1 MLAWQ
6 DWPDRR
12 IDKGET
18 TTVATGE
25 HSRVRQGVRGNAEKS
40 GRYGWT
46 SVRPFLRFIH
56 SWKGHPMDVQG
67 FLGDLRRRLRR
78 VLLLDGVATL
88 VVLLLGGL
96 ALAVALDW
104 VWTVP
109 AAVRLLFLVALVA
122 VVGVA
127 VMRRLVRPLSRSM
140 DDRVLAGLAER
151 RLPELDGRLLTLVD
165 GIDLGEQ
172 DARVLHERLG
182 GGTVAALVPAP
193 ALPVRVTAAALVLGV
208 AVMLVAMVPQTAQDG
223 LRRLLLPFGG
233 TEWERASRLS
243 GEIDALVVAE
253 DQPVVVRLRR
263 EQGPAAPMQLTWSNV
278 ATPALNESRML
289 SGLTGPWSQA
299 LNLPPGAYR
308 LRAESGDARALEL
321 SVLVVRR
328 PQLSNVAVTMTPPS
342 YTRLPAVELQTLG
355 LTALPG
361 STLRY
366 RIAFDLDHGRTV
378 TEASVALDG
387 EPLVGERTEQG
398 LSGSFTVRKGGTL
411 MVGMVDQDGIG
422 PSPEP
427 RFTLT
432 LGEDRKPLVAIS
444 GPKAKETVTPRA
456 RVALAVEANDDYGLA
471 ALALRARTFV
481 APAGNERQSD
491 EPKPAKEQLTPFSD
505 VSGQAA
511 TTRQGL
517 VVVADLAKE
526 GERIV
531 LVGLAN
537 DANDVT
543 GPGKGESQP
552 VELRVVSE
560 TELRQELDRLLG
572 EARDRVIQARDELG
586 QGLAKPDKLA
596 LASRSA
602 AMSATRAGDLLTQ
615 VVRRWKE
622 NQLPVDQGV
631 PVAKADGLVNRDALT
646 ALAQASRGEET
657 PARTADR
664 HLAEAEQLLAGMLQE
679 GDLTRVLA
687 TLIERQRS
695 LGEESRAFVREHLT
709 KPLDEAAKARQVNL
723 AQRQQELADQ
733 VKEVERRVLSSSSP
747 QLEAARELV
756 RSQTPADQ
764 LQQAGKEVASEKERT
779 QAVPRQESALK
790 TMEKLLEQLRGNDAA
805 KDLAK
810 RAGELAARQEGL
822 QQRLDSGEEPK
833 SLKPE
838 QDQLKKE
845 TEQFEKQLEKQP
857 EAKKQVGAAT
867 QSQGAASKAMQQG
880 DRSAAAREASA
891 AADQLR
897 EAQKQLEPQPEK
909 PKEDEKEK
917 RSPDVLK
924 LLKELH
930 KQQLSLVADSTII
943 HQRVGDET
951 LDFAASREVP
961 ALGERESDIL
971 LRLREEGMKE
981 VEQMPIALVALQR
994 VAVALDRTSVHLN
1007 TPALGERGM
1016 RLEKI
1021 ALHELSR
1028 LIEIV
1033 ETMPSPEEQEKGGP
1047 PPPGGQKGTQPPFPP
1062 AAQLALL
1069 AAAQDELA
1077 VLTAANRP
1085 VDLPVM
1091 QGELNTLVGALLQA
1105 SRPGS
1110 RASLLLSRTSRAM
1123 TSAKDLLNDQDRGAT
1138 TRHEQAA
1145 ATASLRRLIAEAKGQ
1160 SSSSSNSPQPQ
1171 NQQQGQGKPPP
1182 APGQQPGQSQPG
1194 GQAAGPAAKGSQN
1207 QGGTTTGVIV
1217 GGNDPGGLM
1226 HLPPERREQLQQ
1238 ARQQNLPPAA
1248 LSIFERYLEVLE
1260 DGR

>member
-1 MLAWQ
+1 
-6 DWPDRR
+6 
-12 IDKGET
+12 
-18 TTVATGE
+18 
-25 HSRVRQGVRGNAEKS
+25 
-40 GRYGWT
+40 
-46 SVRPFLRFIH
+46 
-56 SWKGHPMDVQG
+56 MDVQG
-67 FLGDLRRRLRR
+67 FLAELRRRLRR

-88 VVLLLGGL
+88 LVVLLGGL

-104 VWTVP
+104 IWSVP
-109 AAVRLLFLVALVA
+109 AAVRLVFLVALV
-122 VVGVA
+122 VVVVIA
-127 VMRRLVRPLSRSM
+127 ATRRLVRPLSRSM

-151 RLPELDGRLLTLVD
+151 RLPELDGRLLTQVD
-165 GIDLGEQ
+165 GIELGEQ

-182 GGTVAALVPAP
+182 GGTVATLVPAP
-193 ALPVRVTAAALVLGV
+193 DLPGRMILAALVLAAALLV
-208 AVMLVAMVPQTAQDG
+208 VVMAPQTTQDG

-233 TEWERASRLS
+233 TEWERASRLA
-243 GEIDALVVAE
+243 GEIDAPVVAE

-263 EQGPAAPMQLTWSNV
+263 EQGPAAPLQLSWNNI
-278 ATPALNESRML
+278 ATPALSESRML
-289 SGLTGPWSQA
+289 SGQSGPWSQA

-308 LRAESGDARALEL
+308 LRAESGDARPLDL
-321 SVLVVRR
+321 HVLVVRR
-328 PQLSNVAVTMTPPS
+328 PQLANVSVTVTPPA
-342 YTRLPAVELQTLG
+342 YTRLPPVELQTLG

-366 RIAFDLDHGRTV
+366 RVGFDLDQGRTV
-378 TEASVALDG
+378 TGAQVALDG
-387 EPLVGERTEQG
+387 EPLLGEHTEEG

-411 MVGMVDQDGIG
+411 VVGMVDQDGIG
-422 PSPEP
+422 PNPEP

-432 LGEDRKPLVAIS
+432 LGEDRKPLVALS
-444 GPKAKETVTPRA
+444 GPRAKETVTARA
-456 RVALAVEANDDYGLA
+456 RVALAIEANDDYGLA
-471 ALALRARTFV
+471 TLALRARTFADV
-481 APAGNERQSD
+481 AVGAERPSD
-491 EPKPAKEQLTPFSD
+491 DVKPGKEQLTPFPD

-531 LVGLAN
+531 LVGLAS

-543 GPGKGESQP
+543 GPGNGESQP
-552 VELRVVSE
+552 VELRVVTE

-572 EARDRVIQARDELG
+572 EARDRIIQARDELG

-602 AMSATRAGDLLTQ
+602 AMSSTRAGDLLTQ
-615 VVRRWKE
+615 VVRRWNE
-622 NQLPVDQGV
+622 NQLPADQGV
-631 PVAKADGLVNRDALT
+631 PVAKADVLVNRDALT

-657 PARTADR
+657 PARAADR
-664 HLAEAEQLLAGMLQE
+664 HLADAEQLLASLLQE

-695 LGEESRAFVREHLT
+695 LGEETRTFVREHLT
-709 KPLDEAAKARQVNL
+709 KPLDEAAKARQANL

-733 VKEVERRVLSSSSP
+733 VKEVERRVLSSPSA

-764 LQQAGKEVASEKERT
+764 LQQAGKEVGSEKERT
-779 QAVPRQESALK
+779 QAVPRQEGALK

-810 RAGELAARQEGL
+810 RAGELAARQEGI
-822 QQRLDSGEEPK
+822 QQRLEEGEEPK

-845 TEQFEKQLEKQP
+845 TEQFQKQLDKQP
-857 EAKKQVGAAT
+857 EAQKQVGAAT

-897 EAQKQLEPQPEK
+897 EAQKQLEPPPEK
-909 PKEDEKEK
+909 PKDDDKDK
-917 RSPDVLK
+917 RTPDVLK

-930 KQQLSLVADSTII
+930 QQQLSLVADSTIV
-943 HQRVGDET
+943 HQRIGDEA

-961 ALGERESDIL
+961 AFAERESDIL

-994 VAVALDRTSVHLN
+994 VAVALERTAAHLA
-1007 TPALGERGM
+1007 TPALGERGL

-1021 ALHELSR
+1021 SLHELAR

-1033 ETMPSPEEQEKGGP
+1033 ETMPQPEEQEKGGP

-1069 AAAQDELA
+1069 AAAQEELA

-1085 VDLPVM
+1085 VDLPLM
-1091 QGELNTLVGALLQA
+1091 QGELKVLVGVLLQA

-1110 RASLLLSRTSRAM
+1110 RASLLLSRAGRAM
-1123 TSAKDLLNDQDRGAT
+1123 GSATDLLGEQDRGAT

-1145 ATASLRRLIAEAKGQ
+1145 ASAALRRLIAEAKGQ
-1160 SSSSSNSPQPQ
+1160 SGSSGSSSQSE

-1182 APGQQPGQSQPG
+1182 AAGQQPGQGQPG
-1194 GQAAGPAAKGSQN
+1194 SATGPAAQGSQN
-1207 QGGTTTGVIV
+1207 QGDPTTGVIV
-1217 GGNDPGGLM
+1217 GGPGAGHM

>member
-1 MLAWQ
+1 
-6 DWPDRR
+6 
-12 IDKGET
+12 
-18 TTVATGE
+18 
-25 HSRVRQGVRGNAEKS
+25 
-40 GRYGWT
+40 
-46 SVRPFLRFIH
+46 
-56 SWKGHPMDVQG
+56 MDVQG
-67 FLGDLRRRLRR
+67 FLAELRRRLRR

-88 VVLLLGGL
+88 LVLLLGGL

-104 VWTVP
+104 IWSVP
-109 AAVRLLFLVALVA
+109 AAVRLVFLVALVA
-122 VVGVA
+122 VVAVA
-127 VMRRLVRPLSRSM
+127 ATRRLVRPLSRPM

-151 RLPELDGRLLTLVD
+151 RLPELDGRLLTQVD
-165 GIDLGEQ
+165 GIELGEH
-172 DARVLHERLG
+172 DARVLRERLG
-182 GGTVAALVPAP
+182 GGTVATLVPAP
-193 ALPVRVTAAALVLGV
+193 DLPGRMTVAALVLAA
-208 AVMLVAMVPQTAQDG
+208 AVLVVVMAPQVTQDG

-233 TEWERASRLS
+233 TEWERASRLA
-243 GEIDALVVAE
+243 GEVDAPVVAE
-253 DQPVVVRLRR
+253 DQPVVVRVRR
-263 EQGPAAPMQLTWSNV
+263 EQGPSAPMQLSWSNL
-278 ATPALNESRML
+278 ATPALSESRML
-289 SGLTGPWSQA
+289 SGLSGPWSQA

-308 LRAESGDARALEL
+308 LRAESGDARPLDL
-321 SVLVVRR
+321 HVLVVRR
-328 PQLSNVAVTMTPPS
+328 PQLANVSVTLTPPA
-342 YTRLPAVELQTLG
+342 YTRLPPVELQTLG

-366 RIAFDLDHGRTV
+366 RVGFDLDKGRTV
-378 TEASVALDG
+378 TGAQVALDG
-387 EPLVGERTEQG
+387 EPLLGEHTEQG

-411 MVGMVDQDGIG
+411 VVGMVDQDGIG
-422 PSPEP
+422 PNPEP

-432 LGEDRKPLVAIS
+432 LGEDRKPLVALS
-444 GPKAKETVTPRA
+444 GPRAKETVTARA
-456 RVALAVEANDDYGLA
+456 RVALAIEANDDYGLA
-471 ALALRARTFV
+471 TLALRARTF
-481 APAGNERQSD
+481 ADIAAGAERPND
-491 EPKPAKEQLTPFSD
+491 EAKPGKEQLTPFPD

-531 LVGLAN
+531 LIGLAS

-572 EARDRVIQARDELG
+572 EARDRIIQARDELG

-602 AMSATRAGDLLTQ
+602 AMSSTRAGDLLTQ
-615 VVRRWKE
+615 VVRRWRE
-622 NQLPVDQGV
+622 NQLPADQGV
-631 PVAKADGLVNRDALT
+631 PVAKAEVLVNRDALT
-646 ALAQASRGEET
+646 ALAQASRGEQT
-657 PARTADR
+657 PARAADR
-664 HLAEAEQLLAGMLQE
+664 HLADAEQLLASLLQE

-687 TLIERQRS
+687 TLIERQRG
-695 LGEESRAFVREHLT
+695 LGEETRAFVREHLT
-709 KPLDEAAKARQVNL
+709 KPLDEAAKARQANL

-733 VKEVERRVLSSSSP
+733 VKEVERRVLSSPSA

-764 LQQAGKEVASEKERT
+764 LQQAGKEVGSDKERT
-779 QAVPRQESALK
+779 QAVPRQEGALK

-822 QQRLDSGEEPK
+822 QQRLEEGEEPR

-845 TEQFEKQLEKQP
+845 TEQFQKQLDKQP
-857 EAKKQVGAAT
+857 EAQKQVGAAT
-867 QSQGAASKAMQQG
+867 QSQGSASKAMQQG

-897 EAQKQLEPQPEK
+897 EAQKQLEPPPEK
-909 PKEDEKEK
+909 PKEDEKDK
-917 RSPDVLK
+917 RTPDVVK

-930 KQQLSLVADSTII
+930 QQQLSLVADSTIV
-943 HQRVGDET
+943 HQRIGDEA

-961 ALGERESDIL
+961 ALAERESDIL

-994 VAVALDRTSVHLN
+994 VAVALERTATHLA
-1007 TPALGERGM
+1007 TPALGERGL

-1021 ALHELSR
+1021 ALHELAR

-1033 ETMPSPEEQEKGGP
+1033 ETMPQPEEQEKGGP

-1069 AAAQDELA
+1069 AAAQEELA

-1091 QGELNTLVGALLQA
+1091 QGELKALVDVLLQA

-1110 RASLLLSRTSRAM
+1110 RAGLLLSRAGRAM
-1123 TSAKDLLNDQDRGAT
+1123 GSATDLLGDQDRGAT

-1145 ATASLRRLIAEAKGQ
+1145 ASAALRRLIAEAKGQ
-1160 SSSSSNSPQPQ
+1160 SGSSSSSSQSQ

-1182 APGQQPGQSQPG
+1182 AAGQQPGQGQPG
-1194 GQAAGPAAKGSQN
+1194 SATGPAAQGSQN
-1207 QGGTTTGVIV
+1207 QGDPTTGVVV
-1217 GGNDPGGLM
+1217 GGPGAGGHM

>member
-1 MLAWQ
+1 
-6 DWPDRR
+6 
-12 IDKGET
+12 
-18 TTVATGE
+18 
-25 HSRVRQGVRGNAEKS
+25 
-40 GRYGWT
+40 
-46 SVRPFLRFIH
+46 
-56 SWKGHPMDVQG
+56 MDVQG
-67 FLGDLRRRLRR
+67 FLADLRRRLRR

-88 VVLLLGGL
+88 VVVLLGGL

-104 VWTVP
+104 IWTVP
-109 AAVRLLFLVALVA
+109 AAVRLMFLVALVA
-122 VVGVA
+122 AVA
-127 VMRRLVRPLSRSM
+127 LAATRRLVRPLSRSM
-140 DDRVLAGLAER
+140 DDRALAGLAER
-151 RLPELDGRLLTLVD
+151 RLPELDGRLLTRVD

-172 DARVLHERLG
+172 DTRVLHERLG

-193 ALPVRVTAAALVLGV
+193 DLPGRLMLATMVLGA
-208 AVMLVAMVPQTAQDG
+208 AVLLLAMAPQTTQDG

-233 TEWERASRLS
+233 TEWERASRLA
-243 GEIDALVVAE
+243 GEVETVVVAE

-263 EQGPAAPMQLTWSNV
+263 EQGPAAPLQLTWNNV
-278 ATPALNESRML
+278 AAPALSESRML

-308 LRAESGDARALEL
+308 LRAESGDARPLEL
-321 SVLVVRR
+321 KVLVVRR
-328 PQLSNVAVTMTPPS
+328 PQLANVTVTLTPPA
-342 YTRLPAVELQTLG
+342 YTKLTAVELQTLG

-361 STLRY
+361 STLLY
-366 RIAFDLDHGRTV
+366 RIAFDLEKGRTV

-387 EPLVGERTEQG
+387 DPLLGERTEQG

-411 MVGMVDQDGIG
+411 VVGMVDQDNIG

-432 LGEDRKPLVAIS
+432 LGEDRKPLVSIS
-444 GPKAKETVTPRA
+444 GPRAKETVTPRA
-456 RVALAVEANDDYGLA
+456 RVALAVEASDDYGLA
-471 ALALRARTFV
+471 ELSLRARTFTEV
-481 APAGNERQSD
+481 AVGGERPTD
-491 EPKPAKEQLTPFSD
+491 DPKPTKEQLTPFPG

-517 VVVADLAKE
+517 VIVADLAKE

-596 LASRSA
+596 LATRSA
-602 AMSATRAGDLLTQ
+602 AMSSTRAGDLLTQ

-631 PVAKADGLVNRDALT
+631 PVAKAEGLVNRDALT
-646 ALAQASRGEET
+646 ALAQAARGEET

-664 HLAEAEQLLAGMLQE
+664 HLAEAEQLLASLLQD

-687 TLIERQRS
+687 TLIERQRG
-695 LGEESRAFVREHLT
+695 LGEETRAFVREHLT
-709 KPLDEAAKARQVNL
+709 KPLDDAAKARQTNL

-733 VKEVERRVLSSSSP
+733 VKEVERRVLSSPSS

-779 QAVPRQESALK
+779 QAVPRQEGALK
-790 TMEKLLEQLRGNDAA
+790 TMEKLLEQLRGNDAT

-822 QQRLDSGEEPK
+822 QERLESGEEPK

-845 TEQFEKQLEKQP
+845 TEQFEKQLDKQP
-857 EAKKQVGAAT
+857 EAQKQVGAAN

-880 DRSAAAREASA
+880 DRSSAAREASA

-909 PKEDEKEK
+909 PKDEDKDK
-917 RSPDVLK
+917 RSPDVVK

-930 KQQLSLVADSTII
+930 KQQLALVADSTII
-943 HQRVGDET
+943 HQRIGDET
-951 LDFAASREVP
+951 LDFAASREVT

-1033 ETMPSPEEQEKGGP
+1033 ETMPQPEEQEQGGP
-1047 PPPGGQKGTQPPFPP
+1047 PNPGGQKGTQPPFPP

-1085 VDLPVM
+1085 VELPVM
-1091 QGELNTLVGALLQA
+1091 QGELNALVGVLMQA

-1110 RASLLLSRTSRAM
+1110 RASLLLSRASRAM
-1123 TSAKDLLNDQDRGAT
+1123 TSATDLLSDQDRGAT

-1145 ATASLRRLIAEAKGQ
+1145 ATAALRRLIAEAKGQ
-1160 SSSSSNSPQPQ
+1160 SSSSSSSSQPQ
-1171 NQQQGQGKPPP
+1171 NQQQQGQGKPPP
-1182 APGQQPGQSQPG
+1182 AGQQPGQPQPG
-1194 GQAAGPAAKGSQN
+1194 SPSTGPAAQGSQN
-1207 QGGTTTGVIV
+1207 QGSSTTGVVV
-1217 GGNDPGGLM
+1217 GGPDSGGLM

>member
-1 MLAWQ
+1 
-6 DWPDRR
+6 
-12 IDKGET
+12 
-18 TTVATGE
+18 
-25 HSRVRQGVRGNAEKS
+25 
-40 GRYGWT
+40 
-46 SVRPFLRFIH
+46 
-56 SWKGHPMDVQG
+56 MDVPG
-67 FLGDLRRRLRR
+67 FLAELRRRLRR
-78 VLLLDGVATL
+78 VLLLDGIATL

-96 ALAVALDW
+96 AMAVALDW
-104 VWTVP
+104 IWTVP
-109 AAVRLLFLVALVA
+109 APVRLFFLVALVA
-122 VVGVA
+122 VVAVA
-127 VMRRLVRPLSRSM
+127 VTRRLVRPLSRSM
-140 DDRVLAGLAER
+140 DDRALAGLAER
-151 RLPELDGRLLTLVD
+151 RLPELDGRLLTSVD

-172 DARVLHERLG
+172 DARLLQERLG
-182 GGTVAALVPAP
+182 GGTVAALVPARE
-193 ALPVRVTAAALVLGV
+193 LPGRMTLAALVLG
-208 AVMLVAMVPQTAQDG
+208 AALVLIAMAPQTTQDG

-233 TEWERASRLS
+233 TEWERSSRLS
-243 GEIDALVVAE
+243 GELDAPVVAE

-263 EQGPAAPMQLTWSNV
+263 EQGPSAPLQLTWSNV
-278 ATPALNESRML
+278 ATPALSESRML
-289 SGLTGPWSQA
+289 SGLSGPWSQA

-308 LRAESGDARALEL
+308 LRAESGDARPLEL
-321 SVLVVRR
+321 RVLVVRR
-328 PQLSNVAVTMTPPS
+328 PQLANVAVTMTPPA
-342 YTRLPAVELQTLG
+342 YTRLPPVELQTLG

-366 RIAFDLDHGRTV
+366 RVAFDLDQGRQV
-378 TEASVALDG
+378 TEASITLDG
-387 EPLVGERTEQG
+387 EALLGERTEQG
-398 LSGSFTVRKGGTL
+398 LSGSLSVGKGGAL
-411 MVGMVDQDGIG
+411 VVGMVDQDGIG

-444 GPKAKETVTPRA
+444 GPRAKETVTARA
-456 RVALAVEANDDYGLA
+456 RVGLAVEASDDYGLA
-471 ALALRARTFV
+471 ALALRARTFAAEA
-481 APAGNERQSD
+481 APAGERASD
-491 EPKPAKEQLTPFSD
+491 DVKPTKEQLTPFAD

-511 TTRQGL
+511 TTRQGM

-531 LVGLAN
+531 LVGLAS

-543 GPGKGESQP
+543 GPGKGESQA

-572 EARDRVIQARDELG
+572 EARDRVVQARDELG

-602 AMSATRAGDLLTQ
+602 AMSSTRAGDLLTQ

-622 NQLPVDQGV
+622 NQLPADQGV
-631 PVAKADGLVNRDALT
+631 PVAKADVLVNRDALT
-646 ALAQASRGEET
+646 ALAQAVRGEET

-664 HLAEAEQLLAGMLQE
+664 HLAEAELLLASLLQE

-695 LGEESRAFVREHLT
+695 LGEETRTFVREHLT
-709 KPLDEAAKARQVNL
+709 KPLDDAAKARQTNL

-733 VKEVERRVLSSSSP
+733 VKEVERRVLSSPSA
-747 QLEAARELV
+747 QLEAARDLV

-779 QAVPRQESALK
+779 KAVPRQEGALA

-822 QQRLDSGEEPK
+822 QQRLESGEEPK

-845 TEQFEKQLEKQP
+845 TEQFEKQLDKQP

-880 DRSAAAREASA
+880 DRSAGAREASA

-909 PKEDEKEK
+909 PKEEDKDK

-930 KQQLSLVADSTII
+930 KQQLTLVADSTII
-943 HQRVGDET
+943 HQRVGDEA

-961 ALGERESDIL
+961 VLGERESDIL

-994 VAVALDRTSVHLN
+994 VAVALERTAAHLT

-1033 ETMPSPEEQEKGGP
+1033 ETMPQPEEQEKGGP

-1085 VDLPVM
+1085 VELPKM
-1091 QGELNTLVGALLQA
+1091 QGELKALVGVLSQA

-1110 RASLLLSRTSRAM
+1110 RASLLLSRADRAM
-1123 TSAKDLLNDQDRGAT
+1123 GSASDLLGEKDRGAT

-1145 ATASLRRLIAEAKGQ
+1145 ASAALRRLIAEAKGQ

-1171 NQQQGQGKPPP
+1171 NQQQQGQGKPPP
-1182 APGQQPGQSQPG
+1182 PASGQQPGQA
-1194 GQAAGPAAKGSQN
+1194 GQAAGPAAQGSQN
-1207 QGGTTTGVIV
+1207 QGGPTTGVIV
-1217 GGNDPGGLM
+1217 GGPGSGGLM

>member
-1 MLAWQ
+1 
-6 DWPDRR
+6 
-12 IDKGET
+12 
-18 TTVATGE
+18 
-25 HSRVRQGVRGNAEKS
+25 
-40 GRYGWT
+40 
-46 SVRPFLRFIH
+46 
-56 SWKGHPMDVQG
+56 MDVQG
-67 FLGDLRRRLRR
+67 FLAELRRRLRR
-78 VLLLDGVATL
+78 VLLLDGIATLL
-88 VVLLLGGL
+88 VVLLGGL
-96 ALAVALDW
+96 VVAVALDW
-104 VWTVP
+104 IWTVP
-109 AAVRLLFLVALVA
+109 GAVRLLFLVALVA
-122 VVGVA
+122 GIALA
-127 VMRRLVRPLSRSM
+127 VTRRLVRPLSRSM
-140 DDRVLAGLAER
+140 DDRALAGLAER
-151 RLPELDGRLLTLVD
+151 RLPELDGRLLTQVD

-182 GGTVAALVPAP
+182 GGTVTALVPAP
-193 ALPVRVTAAALVLGV
+193 DLPGRLLLAV
-208 AVMLVAMVPQTAQDG
+208 AVLATAMLLLVMAPQTAQDG
-223 LRRLLLPFGG
+223 LQRLLLPFGG
-233 TEWERASRLS
+233 TEWERSSRLA
-243 GEIDALVVAE
+243 GELDALVVAE
-253 DQPVVVRLRR
+253 DQPAVVRLRR
-263 EQGPAAPMQLTWSNV
+263 EQGPAVPMQLTWNNV
-278 ATPALNESRML
+278 ATPALSESRML

-308 LRAESGDARALEL
+308 LRAESGDARPLEL
-321 SVLVVRR
+321 HVLVVRR
-328 PQLSNVAVTMTPPS
+328 PQLSHVAVTVTPPA
-342 YTRLPAVELQTLG
+342 YTRLPPVELQTLG

-361 STLRY
+361 SSLRY
-366 RIAFDLDHGRTV
+366 RVAFDLDQGRTV
-378 TEASVALDG
+378 SAASIALEGEA
-387 EPLVGERTEQG
+387 LVSERTEQG
-398 LSGSFTVRKGGTL
+398 LSGSFTVRKGGTV

-432 LGEDRKPLVAIS
+432 LGEDRKPLVALA

-456 RVALAVEANDDYGLA
+456 RVALAVEASDDYGLA
-471 ALALRARTFV
+471 ALALRARTFTDA
-481 APAGNERQSD
+481 APGGERPSD
-491 EPKPAKEQLTPFSD
+491 EAKPAKEQLTPFAD

-517 VVVADLAKE
+517 VVVADLAKV

-531 LVGLAN
+531 LVGLAS

-543 GPGKGESQP
+543 GPGKGESQS

-572 EARDRVIQARDELG
+572 EARDRIIQARDELG

-602 AMSATRAGDLLTQ
+602 AMSSTRAGDLLAQ
-615 VVRRWKE
+615 VVRRWNE
-622 NQLPVDQGV
+622 NQLPADQGV
-631 PVAKADGLVNRDALT
+631 PVAKAEGLVNRDALT
-646 ALAQASRGEET
+646 ALAQATRGEES
-657 PARTADR
+657 PARLADR
-664 HLAEAEQLLAGMLQE
+664 HLADAEQLLASLLQE

-695 LGEESRAFVREHLT
+695 LGEETRTFVREHLT
-709 KPLDEAAKARQVNL
+709 KPLDEAAKARQTNL

-733 VKEVERRVLSSSSP
+733 VKEVERRVLSSPSP
-747 QLEAARELV
+747 QLEQARELV

-764 LQQAGKEVASEKERT
+764 LQQAGKEVGSEKERT
-779 QAVPRQESALK
+779 QAVPRQEGALK

-822 QQRLDSGEEPK
+822 QQRLESGEEPK

-845 TEQFEKQLEKQP
+845 TEQFHKQLDKQP
-857 EAKKQVGAAT
+857 EAQKQVGAAT
-867 QSQGAASKAMQQG
+867 QSQGAAAKAMQQG
-880 DRSAAAREASA
+880 DRSAATREASA

-909 PKEDEKEK
+909 PKEEDKDK

-930 KQQLSLVADSTII
+930 KQQLALVADSTIV
-943 HQRVGDET
+943 HQRIGDEM

-961 ALGERESDIL
+961 AFGERESDIL

-994 VAVALDRTSVHLN
+994 VAVALDRTAAHLN

-1028 LIEIV
+1028 LIQIV
-1033 ETMPSPEEQEKGGP
+1033 ETMPQPEEQEKGGQP
-1047 PPPGGQKGTQPPFPP
+1047 NPGGQKGTQPPFPP

-1085 VDLPVM
+1085 VELPVM
-1091 QGELNTLVGALLQA
+1091 QGELRALVGVLLDA

-1110 RASLLLSRTSRAM
+1110 RASLLLNRAGRAM
-1123 TSAKDLLNDQDRGAT
+1123 GSATDLLGNQDRGAT

-1145 ATASLRRLIAEAKGQ
+1145 ATAALRRLIAEAKGQ
-1160 SSSSSNSPQPQ
+1160 SSSPSSSPQSE

-1182 APGQQPGQSQPG
+1182 AAGQQPGQSQPG
-1194 GQAAGPAAKGSQN
+1194 NAAGPAAQGSQN
-1207 QGGTTTGVIV
+1207 QGGPTTGVLV
-1217 GGNDPGGLM
+1217 GGPGSGGLM

>member
-1 MLAWQ
+1 
-6 DWPDRR
+6 
-12 IDKGET
+12 
-18 TTVATGE
+18 
-25 HSRVRQGVRGNAEKS
+25 
-40 GRYGWT
+40 
-46 SVRPFLRFIH
+46 
-56 SWKGHPMDVQG
+56 MDVQG
-67 FLGDLRRRLRR
+67 FLADLRRRLRR

-88 VVLLLGGL
+88 VVVLLGGL

-109 AAVRLLFLVALVA
+109 AAVRLVFLVALVG
-122 VVGVA
+122 VVA
-127 VMRRLVRPLSRSM
+127 LAATRRLVRPLSRSM
-140 DDRVLAGLAER
+140 DDRALAGLAER
-151 RLPELDGRLLTLVD
+151 RLPELDGRLLTRVD

-172 DARVLHERLG
+172 DSRVLQERLG

-193 ALPVRVTAAALVLGV
+193 DLPGRMMLAAFVMAAALL
-208 AVMLVAMVPQTAQDG
+208 LLAMAPQTTQDG

-233 TEWERASRLS
+233 TEWERSSRLA
-243 GEIDALVVAE
+243 GEVETLVVAE

-263 EQGPAAPMQLTWSNV
+263 EQGPAAPLQLSWNNV
-278 ATPALNESRML
+278 ATPALSESRML

-308 LRAESGDARALEL
+308 LRAESGDARPLEL
-321 SVLVVRR
+321 DVLVVRR
-328 PQLSNVAVTMTPPS
+328 PQLANVAVTLTPPA
-342 YTRLPAVELQTLG
+342 YTKLPPVGLQTLG

-366 RIAFDLDHGRTV
+366 HIAFDLDKGRTV
-378 TEASVALDG
+378 SEAGVALDG
-387 EPLVGERTEQG
+387 EPLLGERTEQG

-411 MVGMVDQDGIG
+411 VVGMVDQDSIG

-432 LGEDRKPLVAIS
+432 LGEDRKPLVSIS

-456 RVALAVEANDDYGLA
+456 RVALAVEASDDYGLA
-471 ALALRARTFV
+471 ALSLRARTFTEV
-481 APAGNERQSD
+481 AVGGERPTD
-491 EPKPAKEQLTPFSD
+491 DPKPTKEQLTPFSD

-531 LVGLAN
+531 LIGLAD

-596 LASRSA
+596 LATRSA
-602 AMSATRAGDLLTQ
+602 AMSSTRAGDLLTQ

-631 PVAKADGLVNRDALT
+631 PVAKAEGLVNRDALT
-646 ALAQASRGEET
+646 ALAQAARGEET
-657 PARTADR
+657 PARAADR
-664 HLAEAEQLLAGMLQE
+664 HLAEAEQLLASLLQD

-695 LGEESRAFVREHLT
+695 LGEETRAFVREHLT
-709 KPLDEAAKARQVNL
+709 KPLDEAAKARQANL

-733 VKEVERRVLSSSSP
+733 VKDVERRVLSSPSP

-779 QAVPRQESALK
+779 QAVPRQEGALK

-810 RAGELAARQEGL
+810 KAGELAARQEGL
-822 QQRLDSGEEPK
+822 QQRLEQGEEPK

-845 TEQFEKQLEKQP
+845 TEQFQKQLDKQP
-857 EAKKQVGAAT
+857 EAQKQVGAAS

-880 DRSAAAREASA
+880 DRSGASREASA

-909 PKEDEKEK
+909 PKEEDKDK
-917 RSPDVLK
+917 RTPDVVK

-930 KQQLSLVADSTII
+930 KQQLALVADSTII
-943 HQRVGDET
+943 HQRIGDEA
-951 LDFAASREVP
+951 LDFAASREIPV
-961 ALGERESDIL
+961 LGERESDIL

-981 VEQMPIALVALQR
+981 VEKMPIALVALQR

-1033 ETMPSPEEQEKGGP
+1033 ESMPQPEEQEKGGQP
-1047 PPPGGQKGTQPPFPP
+1047 NPGGQKGTQPPFPP

-1085 VDLPVM
+1085 VELPVM
-1091 QGELNTLVGALLQA
+1091 QGELNALVGTLLQA

-1110 RASLLLSRTSRAM
+1110 RASLLLSRASRAM
-1123 TSAKDLLNDQDRGAT
+1123 TSATDLLSEQDRGAT

-1145 ATASLRRLIAEAKGQ
+1145 ATAALRRLIAEAKGQ
-1160 SSSSSNSPQPQ
+1160 SSSSSSSSQSQ
-1171 NQQQGQGKPPP
+1171 NQQQQGQSKPPP
-1182 APGQQPGQSQPG
+1182 GGQQPGQQQPG
-1194 GQAAGPAAKGSQN
+1194 GQATGPAAQGSQN
-1207 QGGTTTGVIV
+1207 QGGPTTGVIV
-1217 GGNDPGGLM
+1217 GGADPGGLM